1 MARLDPSVK
10 MFIVQSL
17 ARFESPSKVIEEVRS
32 RFKLEVSPQQM
43 LAYNP
48 STVAGARM
56 SAELKALFAE
66 TRAKFKADLEEIPAA
81 NQAVRVAML
90 SRAAEKAERSG
101 NVALMAQLLE
111 QAAKEIGG
119 AYTNRRELTGANG
132 KPLLPSTPTEMTDDQ
147 LAGIAAGGG
156 G

>member
-1 MARLDPSVK
+1 MARLDPAVK

-17 ARFESPSKVIEEVRS
+17 ARFESPSKVIEEVRA

-48 STVAGARM
+48 ATVAGSRM
-56 SAELKALFAE
+56 SAELRTLFVE

-101 NVALMAQLLE
+101 NMALMAQLLE
-111 QAAKEIGG
+111 QAAKEVGG

-132 KPLLPSTPTEMTDDQ
+132 KPLLPGSPTEMSDDQ

>member
-1 MARLDPSVK
+1 MARLELSVK
-10 MFIVQSL
+10 VYIVQAL
-17 ARFESPSKVIEEVRS
+17 ARFESPAKVVDDVREK
-32 RFKLEVSPQQM
+32 FKLNVTHQQ
-43 LAYNP
+43 LQAYNP
-48 STVAGARM
+48 ATVAGARM

-111 QAAKEIGG
+111 QAAKEVGG

-132 KPLLPSTPTEMTDDQ
+132 KPLLPSNATEMSDDQ